1 MLAGEGLGGVAQA
14 LLAIIGVDGSS
25 KHLISSCCSSHV
37 LTLVSFYLQ
46 SMALSSAALAWSTA
60 VKHCGALL

>member
-25 KHLISSCCSSHV
+25 KHLISCCSSHV

-46 SMALSSAALAWSTA
+46 STALSSAALAWSTA